1 MGFALPETQPAVTF
15 DDASAFS
22 AWAADAIG
30 AMQRAGIINGVG
42 NNLFAPADNATR
54 EQACKMLALL
64 LQLMEE

>member
-1 MGFALPETQPAVTF
+1 
-15 DDASAFS
+15 
-22 AWAADAIG
+22 
-30 AMQRAGIINGVG
+30 MQRAGIINGVG